1 MSLPD
6 PIEASASA
14 TGWRARLGSIQAAAT
29 AGLVAAIGWV
39 YALVRLLDGPR
50 VEASEDEILRYYSDP
65 DTGWATLFVL
75 QVLFVATAGFLWFV
89 GVIRN
94 RIGAGSPKLF
104 DTVFF
109 GGGILLAGLM
119 FVGSAALAAPFVL
132 AGNGG
137 VDVDPG
143 AAAMA
148 RSFAYVILGVFTPR
162 IAALF
167 VFSSSTLGLRT
178 GVLPRWLVVVGY
190 LLGILLLVD
199 VTISAP
205 GVYAFPSWIALVSVV
220 LVFHRHPRDR
230 GD

>member
-1 MSLPD
+1 MSLPN
-6 PIEASASA
+6 PIEESVPVS
-14 TGWRARLGSIQAAAT
+14 GWRKRLGSIQAAAM

-39 YALVRLLDGPR
+39 YALVRLLDGPG
-50 VEASEDEILRYYSDP
+50 VDATEDEIIRFYSNP
-65 DTGWATLFVL
+65 DTGWDTFFVL

-89 GVIRN
+89 GVIRG
-94 RIGAGSPKLF
+94 RVGIGIPKLF

-132 AGNGG
+132 ADRGAVGI
-137 VDVDPG
+137 DPA
-143 AAAMA
+143 AAAMT
-148 RSFAYVILGVFTPR
+148 RSFAMVALGVYAPR

-178 GVLPRWLVVVGY
+178 GVLPRWLAVLGY
-190 LLGILLLVD
+190 VLGVLLLVD
-199 VTISAP
+199 VTISTP
-205 GVYAFPSWIALVSVV
+205 SVFVFPAWIALVSIV
-220 LVFHRHPRDR
+220 LVFHRNPRPH